1 MGRRGKKGSGEGGKE
16 GGIWHLKGGERSR
29 SERWAG
35 SGIGGERKE
44 SQRSSRINGNM
55 LLLVVGVRETSR
67 KSKRPGMG
75 ETLMTQCE

>member
-1 MGRRGKKGSGEGGKE
+1 M
-16 GGIWHLKGGERSR
+16 KGGERSR

-67 KSKRPGMG
+67 KSKRPEIGDAAR
-75 ETLMTQCE
+75 TQWWRL